1 MQGYG
6 GLVSVDELRRHINDP
21 NWRIVDCRF
30 DLMNTEKG
38 REDFSAGHIPG
49 AVYAHL
55 DNDLAAAISAETGR
69 HPLPDLPVIE
79 ATLRRYGISQGTQ
92 VVVYDAAGGGL
103 AARLWWML
111 RWLGHSAVA
120 VLDGGMA
127 AWRAQALDV
136 EQAAHTPPQGAF
148 QANPRPEWVFDT
160 KELSERLGGD
170 TAPLLVD
177 AREAS
182 RFQGLAEPID
192 SRAGHVPGAVNY
204 PFAQNLLPD
213 GRWRDPAELAAAWDS
228 LFSGKV
234 PSEWA
239 VMCGSGV
246 TACHLA
252 LSAHLAGLPAPRL
265 YPGSWS
271 EWIRD
276 PARPVAP

>member
-6 GLVSVDELRRHINDP
+6 GLVSVDELSRHLDDP

-38 REDFSAGHIPG
+38 REDFAAGHIPG

-55 DNDLAAAISAETGR
+55 DNDLAAAISPETGR
-69 HPLPDLPVIE
+69 HPLPDVPVIE
-79 ATLRRYGISQGTQ
+79 ATLRRYGISSGTQ

-111 RWLGHSAVA
+111 RWLGHSRVA

-127 AWRAQALDV
+127 AWRGQALDV
-136 EQAAHTPPQGAF
+136 EQAAKTPPQGAF
-148 QANPRPEWVFDT
+148 HANPRPEWVIDT
-160 KELSERLGGD
+160 NELSERLGGD

-182 RFQGLAEPID
+182 RYLGQSEPID

-204 PFAQNLLPD
+204 PFAENLQAD
-213 GRWRDPAELAAAWDS
+213 GHWRTPAQLATQWDA

-252 LSAHLAGLPAPRL
+252 LSAHLAGLTPPRL

>member
-1 MQGYG
+1 MQAKC
-6 GLVSVDELRRHINDP
+6 GLVSVEELYRHLDDP
-21 NWRIVDCRF
+21 AWRVVDCRF
-30 DLMNTEKG
+30 DLMDTEKG
-38 REDFSAGHIPG
+38 RADFNAAHIPG

-55 DNDLAAAISAETGR
+55 DRDLAAPVSAATGR
-69 HPLPDLPVIE
+69 HPLPEVALIE
-79 ATLRRYGISQGTQ
+79 ATIRRYGISAATQ

-103 AARLWWML
+103 AARLWWMM

-127 AWRAQALDV
+127 AWQAKGFAV
-136 EQAAHTPPQGAF
+136 EQVAQRPPEGTF
-148 QANPRPEWVFDT
+148 QAQPRPEWVMDT
-160 KELSERLGGD
+160 AELSERLRAGR
-170 TAPLLVD
+170 APLLVD

-182 RFQGLAEPID
+182 RFRGEAEPID
-192 SRAGHVPGAVNY
+192 SRAGHVPGALNY
-204 PFAQNLLPD
+204 PFAQNLLAD
-213 GRWRDPAELAAAWDS
+213 GRWRSSAELAEQWNA
-228 LFSGKV
+228 LFAGQA
-234 PSEWA
+234 PTEWA